1 MMKSNYM
8 RSLLILVSLLCFCV
22 GCTDFDKYWDT
33 NYRNVPIQFNFSFAD
48 EGSGITRG
56 VTSLA
61 TNKTVYVYDGT
72 TYYPYVYN
80 FDRGRWE
87 CNSDTPLTWSGTSMK
102 LWAFVRND
110 NASMATSTETAIASN
125 QAQAGFE
132 GSDFLACVGTYD
144 YTTGTVNMTLEH
156 KIAKLVV
163 KVTNCYDASQM
174 TCATVSAISTQ
185 GQITIGQ
192 NDITVAPKTG
202 SSTHAITLFRSDYNA
217 TEKTAEFTAYLL
229 PQSNFTT
236 KYHITC
242 GSINYDTNDLI
253 VNLVAGKT
261 SRVTIDLATIS
272 GNGSVPGIW
281 DYAAQEDGSEAAQE
295 FTAPV
300 SGKYKLEVWGAQ
312 GGCYK
317 VIEYTNSSSTV
328 KYSAEDNK
336 WRGVKECTGGYGAYV
351 RGTITLEK
359 GDKLYVYVGKKP
371 VEDYSKLI
379 GINPAA
385 NNDTHYYLKTGGW
398 NGGAGALA
406 IPGASDVC
414 GGGGATDIALK
425 EAAWD
430 SPVHLFS
437 RIIVAGGGGGGL
449 YYPGEKGYY
458 DGGAGGGGK
467 FLGTSTWNGGTGD
480 GYLTSAGRGALISG
494 PRTTIRDFHNSSWD
508 GINVDGFSCKIEI
521 NSENLINYRKYIT
534 TAPSWWENVPMY
546 ATFGKGG
553 GCEWG
558 SEGIG
563 AGGGGWYGGCGGA
576 GWMSNGAGGGGSSYA
591 WTEDV
596 IYDGTT
602 LCDFYDHVST
612 DGFVAAD
619 INQGAKIREVLDALS
634 AQGQAVTY
642 GYADSYVNVIIKQSK
657 DYSTFMNYINRKVN
671 PEGEGGIFLEG
682 GVRKTYTNSNK
693 NTKKQIKYFLTDV
706 VNQGGVNGVYYEMV
720 GTVNTMKGNTLGWG
734 GQGHARITLLSE

>member
-1 MMKSNYM
+1 MILQVMIKRVFIWN
-8 RSLLILVSLLCFCV
+8 LLVLVCLLSICA

-33 NYRNVPIQFNFSFAD
+33 DYRNVPIQFNFSFAD
-48 EGSGITRG
+48 EGTGMTRG
-56 VTSLA
+56 VTSLS
-61 TNKTVYVYDGT
+61 TSKTVYVYDGT

-87 CNSDTPLTWSGTSMK
+87 CNSDTPLTWSDTQMK

-110 NASMATSTETAIASN
+110 NTSMATSTETNVASN

-202 SSTHAITLFRSDYNA
+202 SSTNAITLFRSDYNA

-272 GNGSVPGIW
+272 GNGSVPGVW
-281 DYAAQEDGSEAAQE
+281 DYAAQADGSEGAQE

-317 VIEYTNSSSTV
+317 VITWTNDDASV
-328 KYSAEDNK
+328 KYSAEDNR

-351 RGTITLEK
+351 RGTITLKK

-371 VEDYSKLI
+371 LEDYSKQI
-379 GINPAA
+379 ESGKN
-385 NNDTHYYLKTGGW
+385 YYIKTGGW
-398 NGGAGALA
+398 NGGASALA
-406 IPGASDVC
+406 QHSASDVC
-414 GGGGATDIALK
+414 AGGGATDIALK
-425 EAAWD
+425 SAAWD

-494 PRTTIRDFHNSSWD
+494 PRTCIRNFLNASWNGTGTNGFACVVELNSY
-508 GINVDGFSCKIEI
+508 
-521 NSENLINYRKYIT
+521 NLINYRKWV
-534 TAPSWWENVPMY
+534 TAVPSWFEDVPLY

-558 SEGIG
+558 AEGIG

-596 IYDGTT
+596 KYDGTT
-602 LCDFYDHVST
+602 LCDFYDQVST
-612 DGFVAAD
+612 DGFVDAD
-619 INQGAKIREVLDALS
+619 FFLGDYLQSLYDAGTITS
-634 AQGQAVTY
+634 PAY
-642 GYADSYVNVIIKQSK
+642 ISSYKSLKIKQSK

-693 NTKKQIKYFLTDV
+693 DTKKQIKYFLTDV
-706 VNQGGVNGVYYEMV
+706 VNQGGVNGVYYEME

-734 GQGHARITLLSE
+734 GQGHARITLLAE